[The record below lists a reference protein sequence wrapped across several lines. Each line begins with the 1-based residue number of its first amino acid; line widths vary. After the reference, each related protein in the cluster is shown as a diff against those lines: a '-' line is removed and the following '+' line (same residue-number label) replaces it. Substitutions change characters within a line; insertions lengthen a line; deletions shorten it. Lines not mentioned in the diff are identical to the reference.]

1 MVIDIKEG
9 KTGCYD
15 TLGATYLGE
24 IGREIGRKASSS

>member
-24 IGREIGRKASSS
+24 IGREASSS